1 MADLKVRHYWIKLRL
16 YATKQKE
23 SFTDWSRF
31 KLILCVQIY
40 ILILNIYTYIDFF
53 FLKAFN
59 SAL

>member
-31 KLILCVQIY
+31 KLILNYVY
-40 ILILNIYTYIDFF
+40 KYTYLF
-53 FLKAFN
+53 
-59 SAL
+59 